1 MKDTN
6 RLIACLLYG
15 SGLRLSEALRLRVKD
30 VRFDRDE
37 LMVRDGKGR
46 KDRRTMLPP
55 RLQPPLQ
62 RHLRQVKV
70 IHEED
75 TAEGFGTVHLP
86 DALARKY
93 PNAAHEWRWQFVF
106 PSTRRSTDP
115 RSGTV
120 HRHHRSDSAVQ
131 RAVKQ
136 AADAIDLAKR
146 ATCHTLR
153 HSFAT
158 HLIEDGY
165 DIRTVQELLG
175 HEDIRTTM
183 KYVHV
188 LNRGGRGVQ
197 SPLESL

>member
-1 MKDTN
+1 MSGTN
-6 RLIACLLYG
+6 RLVACLLYG
-15 SGLRLSEALRLRVKD
+15 SGLRLREGLRLRVKD
-30 VRFDRDE
+30 LAFGRNE
-37 LMVRDGKGR
+37 CTVRDGKGR
-46 KDRRTMLPP
+46 KDRRTMLPT
-55 RLQPPLQ
+55 RLHAPLQ

-70 IHEED
+70 IHEDD

-106 PSTRRSTDP
+106 PSARRSRDP
-115 RSGTV
+115 RSNAV

-153 HSFAT
+153 HSFTSLRSVNLPQVGLPRTGSRTAT
-158 HLIEDGY
+158 MSALCKSCWAT
-165 DIRTVQELLG
+165 RTSAP
-175 HEDIRTTM
+175 R
-183 KYVHV
+183 
-188 LNRGGRGVQ
+188 
-197 SPLESL
+197 